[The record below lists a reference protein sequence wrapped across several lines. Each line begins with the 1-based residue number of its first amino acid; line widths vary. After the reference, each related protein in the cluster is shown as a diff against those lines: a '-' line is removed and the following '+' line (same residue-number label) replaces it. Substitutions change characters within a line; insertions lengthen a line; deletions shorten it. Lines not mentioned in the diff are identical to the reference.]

1 MRRSRGQGAGLAPAS
16 SRPDRRALLKAA
28 AAGAASVLL
37 AAHTPYGQWTVYRQR
52 NLFIVASRTDEAAL
66 ILARAIVE
74 GFATE
79 LPESRARVTRATDPV
94 RIASLLATRQ
104 LDVAVVSRGDAA
116 AMRAGSG
123 DFRAVGAVAVNSVAE
138 LGAHLMVTLDTFK
151 PKHAYLLALS
161 VDHLRPKLPIV
172 AASAP
177 EPTKPPIHPGAQAY
191 YSGLPAP

>member
-1 MRRSRGQGAGLAPAS
+1 MEQRNNRRVGGLPTLFHL
-16 SRPDRRALLKAA
+16 DRRALLKAA
-28 AAGAASVLL
+28 AAGAASLLL

-94 RIASLLATRQ
+94 RIASLLATGQ
-104 LDVAVVSRGDAA
+104 LDVAVVSRAEAA

-123 DFRAVGAVAVNSVAE
+123 DFRAVGAVAVNSLAE
-138 LGAHLMVTLDTFK
+138 LGAHLMVTLDSFK
-151 PKHAYLLALS
+151 PRHAYLLALS
-161 VDHLRPKLPIV
+161 VDHLRQKLPIL
-172 AASAP
+172 AASASDASALP
-177 EPTKPPIHPGAQAY
+177 LHPGAAAY
-191 YSGLPAP
+191 YNGLPAP